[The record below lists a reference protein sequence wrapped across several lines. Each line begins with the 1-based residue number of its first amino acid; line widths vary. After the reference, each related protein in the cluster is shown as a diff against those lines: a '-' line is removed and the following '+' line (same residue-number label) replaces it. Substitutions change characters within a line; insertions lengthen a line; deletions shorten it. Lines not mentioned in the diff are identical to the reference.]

1 MDFLQFAQLLFDN
14 QLLASEGTVRDVL
27 TKYQH
32 AMAHGP
38 EYVGLVKRESLN
50 TMLNTEVFKGSDGT
64 RIGILPVKGALVY
77 EETQWEAICGMTSY
91 EGLVA
96 RAEKMILELGAEHI
110 ILELNSGGG
119 MAYGC
124 FESAQHVRNLADKH
138 NVKITAYV
146 DGVAFS
152 GGYAWCCIADEVVVN
167 PMGKVGSIGVVL
179 PLVNTSEMDKKEGIE
194 RIYITAGK
202 SKVPFDKDGKFT
214 KEAISD
220 IQASVNETYAMF
232 VDHVADMRKMNRDD
246 VIDTE
251 AKTFGTK
258 EALKLGLIDQ
268 VMTKEQFYEHLGN
281 FNGDSNMSIKVE
293 GEKVKVEGESSVHTA
308 LVGQIN
314 DLKDQVTGF
323 QGQITTLTADKAKL
337 TTDLGVAQA
346 RITELEGQ
354 LASANKSAEEAVLK
368 SRQAR
373 ISAFVSDEA
382 VQEHMDF
389 VEGFSDEKFD
399 KYVSRL
405 EKEQEKVEKTFEE
418 QGQGADAGDK
428 PDEVISVQERMV
440 TRMRERNKTK

>member
-1 MDFLQFAQLLFDN
+1 
-14 QLLASEGTVRDVL
+14 
-27 TKYQH
+27 
-32 AMAHGP
+32 
-38 EYVGLVKRESLN
+38 
-50 TMLNTEVFKGSDGT
+50 
-64 RIGILPVKGALVY
+64 
-77 EETQWEAICGMTSY
+77 
-91 EGLVA
+91 
-96 RAEKMILELGAEHI
+96 
-110 ILELNSGGG
+110 
-119 MAYGC
+119 
-124 FESAQHVRNLADKH
+124 
-138 NVKITAYV
+138 
-146 DGVAFS
+146 
-152 GGYAWCCIADEVVVN
+152 
-167 PMGKVGSIGVVL
+167 
-179 PLVNTSEMDKKEGIE
+179 
-194 RIYITAGK
+194 
-202 SKVPFDKDGKFT
+202 T

-428 PDEVISVQERMV
+428 P
-440 TRMRERNKTK
+440 